1 MSKAIKLSEKE
12 LKTLRSYQQNQ
23 NQITF
28 NLGNVDIQKAILEGQ
43 RSVILENLANLQEK
57 SNKTAKDLQDKYG
70 EGNIDLE
77 TGEFTLTEQFFE
89 KGFNNFNILNENLK
103 SVVGL
108 FLPKSLFKKCLT
120 SFTNAGDDLI
130 FGDIFFPR

>member
-77 TGEFTLTEQFFE
+77 TGEFTLTE
-89 KGFNNFNILNENLK
+89 
-103 SVVGL
+103 
-108 FLPKSLFKKCLT
+108 
-120 SFTNAGDDLI
+120 
-130 FGDIFFPR
+130 